1 MILIYASIG
10 VILLILIFSIVINNQ
25 IIAKKNRI
33 DQAYSS
39 IDVYLK
45 KRFDLVPNLIAL
57 INKYIKH
64 EKEILI
70 GVTEL
75 RTKISEATQQ
85 SEKIEASNKLTSLMA
100 NINVENYPE
109 IKANQQFLQLQ
120 ETISEIEDQLSASRR
135 AYNAGVVDYNDK
147 IQMFPASLIA
157 KIRKDKIAETLKTA
171 TEEQKNIN
179 INQLLN

>member
-1 MILIYASIG
+1 MIGYIILGI
-10 VILLILIFSIVINNQ
+10 VTLILLFSIVINNQ

-45 KRFDLVPNLIAL
+45 KRFDLVPNLIA
-57 INKYIKH
+57 IVNKYVKH
-64 EKEILI
+64 EKEILL

-85 SEKIEASNKLTSLMA
+85 NEKIEASNKLTSLMA

-109 IKANQQFLQLQ
+109 IKANQQFLELQ
-120 ETISEIEDQLSASRR
+120 FTILKIEEQLSASRR

-147 IQMFPASLIA
+147 IQMFPAIIVA
-157 KIRKDKIAETLKTA
+157 KFRNDKIAETLKTSVQ
-171 TEEQKNIN
+171 EQKNIN